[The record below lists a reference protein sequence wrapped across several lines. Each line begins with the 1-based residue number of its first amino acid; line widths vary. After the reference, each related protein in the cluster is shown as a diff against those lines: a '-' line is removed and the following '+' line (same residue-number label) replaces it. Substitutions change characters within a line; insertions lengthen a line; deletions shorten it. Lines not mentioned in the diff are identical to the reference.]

1 MLTRTSSTPRGRQA
15 EIDALLRGAV
25 DLHCHSGPSV
35 MHRKLDHLQEI
46 ADAEA
51 VGMRAVLFKDH
62 FYSATPVLDL
72 IARRRDP
79 RSELLLL
86 SGIPLNNAL
95 GGLNPHA
102 VAHGLKLGARL
113 VWMPT
118 LCASNHLRTAF
129 RYDLSGKLGMRQPT
143 GLSVLTDDGAIRDE
157 VKRIL
162 DLIAEHDA
170 VLSGGHLHVSEMYP
184 LFTEAKARGV
194 GRLLVSHPTF
204 WVEAEPGDLREL
216 GRMGVHMEHC
226 ACMLVDCPTR
236 KFTGE
241 DLKAYVEAGGIEHTI
256 LGSDLGQPI
265 NPAPV
270 EGFRAVIGLCLDS
283 GFSPEETRKMTSLNA
298 CRLMG
303 IEPSVH

>member
-1 MLTRTSSTPRGRQA
+1 MTNNLEWRDRNETVTG
-15 EIDALLRGAV
+15 LLKGAV

-46 ADAEA
+46 AEAEA
-51 VGMRAVLFKDH
+51 AGLRAVLFKDH
-62 FYSATPVLDL
+62 FYCATPVLEL
-72 IARRRDP
+72 IRRRRNSASGP
-79 RSELLLL
+79 ELL

-95 GGLNPHA
+95 GGFNPHA

-118 LCASNHLRTAF
+118 LCASNHMRTAF

-143 GLSVLTDDGAIRDE
+143 GLSVLTDRGAILDD
-157 VKRIL
+157 VKEIL
-162 DLIAEHDA
+162 DLIAAHDA

-184 LFTEAKARGV
+184 LFTEARARGV
-194 GRLLVSHPTF
+194 NRMVVAHPTF
-204 WVEAEPGDLREL
+204 WIEADLGDLREL
-216 GRMGVHMEHC
+216 GRMGVYMEHC

-236 KFTGE
+236 KFDGD

-265 NPAPV
+265 NPTPV
-270 EGFRAVIGLCLDS
+270 EGMRAVIELCLDS
-283 GFSPEETRKMTSLNA
+283 GFTSEETRRMTSTNA

-303 IEPSVH
+303 IDPPTVH